1 MAMKKLNYTLTVY
14 KNTGFNGI
22 DIPASGAV
30 LELAEHTVYNDVY
43 YLREDIDLPQISVN
57 DNYHNLADVDY
68 VKLVSNDLTPT
79 VFYYFAVP
87 HAAAGNTTILNLELD
102 ALTTMGGAENLDYIS
117 GWQERGHI
125 STQEDTL
132 FSNIASEDWL
142 PMAPLKNSDYVEI
155 EDNNSYEGA
164 HPAND
169 YQIIVSNIDL
179 ISIGMQSSDGGGNVL
194 ESIKCGQIDGQGQME
209 EVDAYVPA
217 IKVNQSSDST
227 QFNIRVYEQSGG
239 SPGPVTK
246 HSITIPNVCAFLV
259 DSELTPFVT
268 EGLKLLFSCG
278 QLQLQGSYTIPKEWI
293 LHNTSGGTPETYTNV
308 LGLIERIT
316 GYTFNCGVTEL
327 PFEYE
332 EDGYVPKNKKCF
344 SMYRNYTLANISSGC
359 TVTKPVYELQFS
371 SMGAPLVNCW
381 ADPTT
386 TGKPS
391 AKFMSDISSHIG
403 FADVVNGSQWINNQ
417 ILMEGASGSLW
428 NSINAAFAQQ
438 NIDRSIAKADLDL
451 QYSYKDILF
460 NENQLDINYD
470 RAKAQL
476 ELGSISSAGNM
487 FGSFVAQNP
496 AGLTS
501 GVSSFINNE
510 ISKTYAYDMYNL
522 NKAMV
527 HNDIFRNADNY
538 GLALQALR
546 QQANENRVGLIK
558 NNSVVAPTTYFTPEP
573 NLAMYGF
580 NKFVVYE
587 TKLQKDD
594 LISLDEYFQRYGYN
608 GIHRPLTANC
618 FKCRDYY
625 CYVQAFDVN
634 IKANKSYGLRVRQK
648 AISQLNKGIR
658 VWRSTLP
665 DASYYELN

>member
-1 MAMKKLNYTLTVY
+1 MKKLNYTLTVY

-87 HAAAGNTTILNLELD
+87 HAAAGNTTVLNLELD

-142 PMAPLKNSDYVEI
+142 PMAPLKNGDYVEI
-155 EDNNSYEGA
+155 EDKNEYTDA
-164 HPAND
+164 HPD
-169 YQIIVSNIDL
+169 FDFQVIVSNIDL
-179 ISIGMQSSDGGGNVL
+179 ISIGMKSSDGGGNLL
-194 ESIKCGQIDGQGQME
+194 EAIKCGEINEQGQME
-209 EVDAYVPA
+209 EVDAYVPE
-217 IKVNQSSDST
+217 IKVNQSEDST
-227 QFNIRVYEQSGG
+227 QFSIRVYEQSGG
-239 SPGPVTK
+239 TPGQVSK
-246 HSITIPNVCAFLV
+246 HSIKIPNVCGFLV
-259 DSELTPFVT
+259 NYPYIT

-293 LHNTSGGTPETYTNV
+293 LYKTIGGTTESYANL
-308 LGLIERIT
+308 LGLIEKIT
-316 GYTFNCGVTEL
+316 GYAFNCGVTEL

-332 EDGYVPKNKKCF
+332 EDGYVPKNKKCY

-359 TVTKPVYELQFS
+359 TVTKPVYELLFGS
-371 SMGAPLVNCW
+371 NNAPIVTCW

-391 AKFMSDISSHIG
+391 AKFLSDISSHIG

-428 NSINAAFAQQ
+428 NSINASFSQQ
-438 NIDRSIAKADLDL
+438 NIDRSIAKADLDM
-451 QYSYKDILF
+451 QYAYKDIGF
-460 NENQLDINYD
+460 NENQMDINYE

-476 ELGSISSAGNM
+476 ALGSISSAGTLLGGIAM
-487 FGSFVAQNP
+487 ENP
-496 AGLTS
+496 AGIAS
-501 GVSSFINNE
+501 GVSGLANNAL
-510 ISKTYAYDMYNL
+510 SRMYTNDMYNL
-522 NKAMV
+522 NQAMV
-527 HNDIFRNADNY
+527 QNDRFRTADNY
-538 GLALQALR
+538 GYTLQALR

-608 GIHRPLTANC
+608 GIHRPLNANC
-618 FKCRDYY
+618 FTCRQYY

-634 IKANKSYGLRVRQK
+634 IKANKAYGLRVRQK

-658 VWRSTLP
+658 VWRNVLP